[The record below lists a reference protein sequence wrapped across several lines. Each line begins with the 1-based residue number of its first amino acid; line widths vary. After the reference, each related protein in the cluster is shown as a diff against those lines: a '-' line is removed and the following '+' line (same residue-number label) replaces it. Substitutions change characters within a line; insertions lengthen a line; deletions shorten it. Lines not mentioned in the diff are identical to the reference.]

1 MSDRHLWY
9 AACVI
14 KSKCLNFGELVE
26 VAERNK
32 DGPVPFSV
40 ALGIISVYL
49 KKLRLK
55 KIVFKLGHTCSL
67 SIKLIGSFAVKIALL

>member
-1 MSDRHLWY
+1 MALHQQKNVSTKYSLRWISLIELQCGNYRLKMSDRHLWY

-26 VAERNK
+26 VVERNK

-40 ALGIISVYL
+40 ALGIISVY
-49 KKLRLK
+49 
-55 KIVFKLGHTCSL
+55 
-67 SIKLIGSFAVKIALL
+67 